1 MNAIDRSI
9 PVAAGRLDREGRLID
24 AEARLSELNHR
35 AGGAPGAPLAV
46 PQIAA
51 LARLSQRLGIAISR
65 NVVAADGEEDLDLW
79 VRAEPEDGGVRL
91 EVSGWRQRPAWRATA
106 SEFEREGDFVRSA
119 ADWLWET
126 DASLRITFLSIEA
139 GTRYGFDSGS
149 MLGQPLTRLF
159 RLEQDEAGNLPIL
172 DAVAGQAQ
180 FDGQK
185 AELRD
190 TGRMVRLAATPRSDP
205 GGRFAGFV
213 GAAHMLDAPLPSE
226 PGPDTPLPAPAASFG
241 GFPDSFSQRL
251 DRALRGPLGKIIAN
265 ADSISAQL
273 EGPLK
278 PDYAEYA
285 SDIANAGRHLLGLVE
300 DLVDLQAIER
310 EDFAI
315 SLEPID
321 LADVARRASGLL
333 GVRAAQSDVR
343 IDKPALDEALP
354 VTGEFRRALQVLVN
368 LIGNAVR
375 YSPPGSQVWIRL
387 ERDGN
392 RACVIVADQGKGI
405 AAEDQVRIFEK
416 FGRVD
421 DSEPGGSGLG
431 LYIARRLARAMG
443 GDLTVD
449 SAPGMGARFVFSLPW
464 RG

>member
-1 MNAIDRSI
+1 VNAIDRTL
-9 PVAAGRLDREGRLID
+9 PVSWGRLDREGRLLD
-24 AEARLSELNHR
+24 AEARLAELNQR
-35 AGGAPGAPLAV
+35 AGGDTGVPFAV
-46 PQIAA
+46 PPIAA
-51 LARLSQRLGIAISR
+51 LARLAQRLGIAISR
-65 NVVAADGEEDLDLW
+65 NVVAADGEDDLDLW
-79 VRAEPEDGGVRL
+79 VRAEPEQGGVRL
-91 EVSGWRQRPAWRATA
+91 EVSGWRQRPAWRAIA
-106 SEFEREGDFVRSA
+106 SELEREGDFFRSA

-139 GTRYGFDSGS
+139 GERYGFDSS
-149 MLGQPLTRLF
+149 EMLGQPLTRLF
-159 RLEQDEAGNLPIL
+159 HLEQDESGNLPIL
-172 DAVAGQAQ
+172 DAVAAQAQ

-185 AELRD
+185 AEIRG

-213 GAAHMLDAPLPSE
+213 GAAHMLETPLPPE

-273 EGPLK
+273 DGPLK

-315 SLEPID
+315 ALEPID

-333 GVRAAQSDVR
+333 GVRAAQSEVR
-343 IDKPALDEALP
+343 IDKPAADEALP
-354 VTGEFRRALQVLVN
+354 ATGEFRRALQVLVN

-375 YSPPGSQVWIRL
+375 YSPPGAMVWIRL
-387 ERDGN
+387 EREDKKS
-392 RACVIVADQGKGI
+392 CVIVADQGKGI
-405 AAEDQVRIFEK
+405 ALEDHVKIFEK

-443 GDLTVD
+443 GDLKVD
-449 SAPGMGARFVFSLPW
+449 SAPGMGARFIFSLPT
-464 RG
+464 RD